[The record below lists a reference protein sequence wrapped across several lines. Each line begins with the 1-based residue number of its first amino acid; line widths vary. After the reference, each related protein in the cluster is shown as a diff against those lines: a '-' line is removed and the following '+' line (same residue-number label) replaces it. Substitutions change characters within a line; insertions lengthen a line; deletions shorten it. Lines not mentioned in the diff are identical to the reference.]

1 MMFCMN
7 SSGRLAVIAGSAAL
21 AGLLAS
27 GCSKDETPPPTTTV
41 TTPAAPDSTTVVTP
55 GGASTT
61 TTPPGPDTKINTNAG
76 VGTSNGTDTATAAA
90 INKVVVQNKQM
101 TGSRVEA
108 VVTGGVATLNGQ
120 VQNQQQKALAEKA
133 ATQTS
138 GVSSVKNKLMIV
150 TTGGAK
156 PKPMVITNNKTVIV
170 HDKAMASPPSDK
182 SAPMT
187 PGATTPSDATTNS
200 GTPTPPPSDSTMT
213 APSGP
218 APR

>member
-1 MMFCMN
+1 MIRMKN
-7 SSGRLAVIAGSAAL
+7 SSRLAVIAGSAAL
-21 AGLLAS
+21 AGLLAT

-41 TTPAAPDSTTVVTP
+41 TTPAAP
-55 GGASTT
+55 ASTT
-61 TTPPGPDTKINTNAG
+61 TVVTPPGPDTKINTNAG
-76 VGTSNGTDTATAAA
+76 AGTSNGTDTATAAA
-90 INKVVVQNKQM
+90 INKAVVQNKQM

-138 GVSSVKNKLMIV
+138 GVTSVKNKLMIV

-156 PKPMVITNNKTVIV
+156 PKPVVITNTKTVVV

-187 PGATTPSDATTNS
+187 TGPAAPSDATTNS
-200 GTPTPPPSDSTMT
+200 GTPPAPPANSPMTTPT
-213 APSGP
+213 GP
-218 APR
+218 APK

>member
-1 MMFCMN
+1 MM
-7 SSGRLAVIAGSAAL
+7 SRKKSGRLAVIAGSAAL
-21 AGLLAS
+21 AGLLAA
-27 GCSKDETPPPTTTV
+27 GCSKDETPPTTTTV

-55 GGASTT
+55 GGSSTT

-90 INKVVVQNKQM
+90 INKAVVQNKQM

-133 ATQTS
+133 ATQTA
-138 GVSSVKNKLMIV
+138 GVSSVKNKLLIV

-156 PKPMVITNNKTVIV
+156 PKPQVITKTKTVVI
-170 HDKAMASPPSDK
+170 HDQAPAMPTDNTGPMP
-182 SAPMT
+182 APT
-187 PGATTPSDATTNS
+187 DGSTA
-200 GTPTPPPSDSTMT
+200 TPPPPPGASDTTTTTPPATGTST
-213 APSGP
+213 P
-218 APR
+218 